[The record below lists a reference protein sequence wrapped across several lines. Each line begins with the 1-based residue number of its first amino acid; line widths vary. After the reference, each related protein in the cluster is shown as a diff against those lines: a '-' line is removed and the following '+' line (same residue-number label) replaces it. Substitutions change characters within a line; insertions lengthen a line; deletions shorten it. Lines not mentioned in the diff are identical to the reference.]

1 MRKGFFFLLE
11 FLGIIFLYLI
21 PIISISYIAVYE
33 LLHFFHPSIESF
45 ILSGKLPLLVMLI
58 VFILE
63 LIIHFRFKPQQRK
76 LLRELGIKPQVR
88 RYKIGFWANTR
99 SQKIKHTLYNK
110 NGLLLLFTLTSILSL
125 GVVWFQFRL
134 PSGYRHS
141 LSGVAP
147 FFTMSGGIALATL
160 ILSTLYTPYAY
171 EKVSH
176 RKIYILMPMYNEPIE
191 NIKNSFES
199 ILNQS
204 LLPTELVAVDDGS
217 SLVDYSEVAEEY
229 RKIFAEKGVSFQFI
243 KQKNSGKR
251 AAQLN
256 AYNHL
261 EISDF
266 HNEIILTIDSD
277 TVFDEH
283 AIEQGIIPF
292 EDERVYSVAGVIVT
306 RNVTD
311 NLLTVITDLL
321 VIGHMVLIERSMNSM
336 FGSVAVNSGP
346 IAFYRAEVLN
356 LAKKLGYKNETFG
369 RVRVEFSDDSFL
381 TLSAMLL
388 GRTVAQMTAVSYT
401 DLPNKLSHHVR
412 QHLRWSRGS
421 FIRGFWRL
429 ALFPVSS
436 FVFFRQSFGWAM
448 FAAMN
453 VIKYQLIY
461 WVFFVMSDFPL
472 ILIAPLAFSAV
483 YSLAYLSIP
492 RNDLAKRDKWIVFFA
507 FPFTVLWAIFV
518 LSPVRI
524 WGYITHRNTGWGTR
538 DKIEL

>member
-1 MRKGFFFLLE
+1 M
-11 FLGIIFLYLI
+11 YLI
-21 PIISISYIAVYE
+21 PIASILYIAIYE
-33 LLHFFHPSIESF
+33 LIHFFHPSIESF

-58 VFILE
+58 IFMLE
-63 LIIHFRFKPQQRK
+63 VIIHFTFKPQQKKILRK
-76 LLRELGIKPQVR
+76 LGVKPKIR
-88 RYKIGFWANTR
+88 RYKIGFWANIR
-99 SQKIKHTLYNK
+99 SQSSKHTLYNK
-110 NGLLLLFTLTSILSL
+110 NGFLLVFTLVSILSL
-125 GVVWFQFRL
+125 AIVWFQFRL

-141 LSGVAP
+141 LSGIAP
-147 FFTMSGGIALATL
+147 FFTMSGGMALATL
-160 ILSTLYTPYAY
+160 ILSTLYTPYVS
-171 EKVSH
+171 EKVSK
-176 RKIYILMPMYNEPIE
+176 RNVYILMPMYNEPIE
-191 NIKNSFES
+191 NIKNTFQS
-199 ILNQS
+199 ILNQT
-204 LLPTELVAVDDGS
+204 LPPAELVAVDDGS
-217 SLVDYSEVAEEY
+217 SLVDYSKLAEEY
-229 RKIFAEKGVSFQFI
+229 QGIFAEKGISFQFI

-277 TVFDEH
+277 TVFEEH
-283 AIEQGIIPF
+283 AIEQGIVPF

-356 LAKKLGYKNETFG
+356 LAQKLGYENEKFG

-381 TLSAMLL
+381 TLTAMLL

-412 QHLRWSRGS
+412 QHLRWNRGS

-436 FVFFRQSFGWAM
+436 FVFFRQAFGWAM

-461 WVFFVMSDFPL
+461 WLFFVMTDFPL
-472 ILIAPLAFSAV
+472 ILVAPLAFSAV

-492 RNDLAKRDKWIVFFA
+492 RNDLANRDKWIVFLA